1 MSKERRTISASSLP
15 ARLKQHA
22 EDRPEAIAY
31 RLHSSGTLTYRQL
44 ADQVDAFAHWLSDRV
59 PRGATIILSCP
70 SDLKYPVAFLGLL
83 AAGCSV
89 FPILLDASDMELSR
103 AATESGAVGIVGDH
117 RTGSHGTSSMS
128 FLNRFE
134 FAKPGCPTM
143 RLSLLRKGPETN
155 SNSGVGAT
163 GRGTPKP
170 VSFGHEADTSLGV
183 PLPVAPRTVGS
194 VEVNCAPLRSEI
206 FPQTGALLLQS
217 SGTTGLPK
225 IVRRSGASLD
235 AVAQATAE
243 AIGFTVEDRVL
254 MTVPLTHSYGLEHGL
269 LAPIWAGSSIHLC
282 PGLDLQILLPE
293 LASGITIF
301 PGVPSTFEM
310 LANLP
315 GEAAPMP
322 GLRAAYSAGAPL
334 PRSVFDRFL
343 ARYGIR
349 ITQLYGATEVGS
361 VTFNPPSE
369 PFDPASVGRAMRGVS
384 IRILDAKKSGRAI
397 AAEKEGE
404 IAIRAESMFGGYLNA
419 KSELIDGHFPTGDLG
434 HIDAGGRLFVTG
446 RLKLLIDVGG
456 LKVNPLEV
464 EAVLQQHPEVAA
476 CAVIAAL
483 QTATVNR
490 LKAFIEPRD
499 PSKPPAIEELRQ
511 LARTNLSAYKVP
523 RFFGFIT
530 KLPRSPT
537 GKILRHLLEVK

>member
-22 EDRPEAIAY
+22 VDRPEAIAY

-44 ADQVDAFAHWLSDRV
+44 ADQVDAFANWLSDRV

-117 RTGSHGTSSMS
+117 RAESHGTSSMG
-128 FLNRFE
+128 FLTIFE
-134 FAKPGCPTM
+134 FAESGCPTM
-143 RLSLLRKGPETN
+143 RLSLRADPWPPSSAGK
-155 SNSGVGAT
+155 
-163 GRGTPKP
+163 
-170 VSFGHEADTSLGV
+170 SFGD
-183 PLPVAPRTVGS
+183 
-194 VEVNCAPLRSEI
+194 
-206 FPQTGALLLQS
+206 LLLQS

-243 AIGFTVEDRVL
+243 AIGFTVADRVL

-293 LASGITIF
+293 LANGITIF

-322 GLRAAYSAGAPL
+322 RLRSAYSAGAPL

-343 ARYGIR
+343 ARYGVR

-384 IRILDAKKSGRAI
+384 IRILDVNDCACDIAKSSGATVILRYS
-397 AAEKEGE
+397 EGSGCDRTSDGSLGVSQNDE
-404 IAIRAESMFGGYLNA
+404 SPANEEGQIAISAPSMFSDYLNA
-419 KSELIDGHFPTGDLG
+419 ESNLIDGHFPTGDLG
-434 HIDAGGRLFVTG
+434 HFDASGRLFVTG

-464 EAVLQQHPEVAA
+464 EAVLQQHPGVAA
-476 CAVIAAL
+476 CAVIHISGY
-483 QTATVNR
+483 R
-490 LKAFIEPRD
+490 LC
-499 PSKPPAIEELRQ
+499 
-511 LARTNLSAYKVP
+511 
-523 RFFGFIT
+523 
-530 KLPRSPT
+530 
-537 GKILRHLLEVK
+537 